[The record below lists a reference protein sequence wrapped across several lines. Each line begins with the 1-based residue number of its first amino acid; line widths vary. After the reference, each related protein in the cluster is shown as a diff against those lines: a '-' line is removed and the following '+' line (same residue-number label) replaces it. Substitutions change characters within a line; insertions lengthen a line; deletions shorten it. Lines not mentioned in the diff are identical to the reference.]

1 MCPQSAVCP
10 RPTRAAH
17 FAIDVIQEKAQWKP
31 TVLMRI
37 IWSREKL
44 NIRCI
49 CIISLSYR
57 KKKKK
62 KKDQKMGSFLHALKS
77 FTEIFHMLVGKSGS

>member
-17 FAIDVIQEKAQWKP
+17 FAIDVIQEKAQWKQ
-31 TVLMRI
+31 TVLMR

-62 KKDQKMGSFLHALKS
+62 DQKMGSFLHALKS
-77 FTEIFHMLVGKSGS
+77 FTEIFHMPAGKSGS

>member
-17 FAIDVIQEKAQWKP
+17 FAIDVIQEKAQWKQ
-31 TVLMRI
+31 TVLMR

-77 FTEIFHMLVGKSGS
+77 FTEIFHMPAGKSGS